1 MVITSR
7 FSANRSPSFILAL
20 SLLESDSACANLVA
34 IDAVSRRVPAVRIRE
49 GEEVGIDLI
58 EGNTVDPEHF
68 VSHLYGLNPMRPQK
82 LLRPGEL
89 LYIVKDIDV

>member
-7 FSANRSPSFILAL
+7 FSANCGLSFVLAL

-58 EGNTVDPEHF
+58 E
-68 VSHLYGLNPMRPQK
+68 R
-82 LLRPGEL
+82 
-89 LYIVKDIDV
+89 